1 MNREQFYHLL
11 RASAEIVEN
20 QRAIRGIDVNAKPAR
35 ILIIGSQSILGSWD
49 DEYLPAYTTRSAEVD
64 VAFMPTAEDEYAFD
78 MPGQDLADLIEGYL
92 GEETRFRDS
101 FKVYAQGVD
110 TGTAI
115 LPLGWESR
123 LVRLEVPGQRTRTE
137 IYCLDPYDLCAV
149 KLTRLEEKDRLYVK
163 SLIDVG
169 DIQVNRL
176 RSRVDMIHDPR
187 FNVPLR
193 AQAQDFLNA
202 FGIQETRHQEP

>member
-35 ILIIGSQSILGSWD
+35 ILIIGPQSILGSWD
-49 DEYLPAYTTRSAEVD
+49 DEYLPAYTTRSVEVD

-101 FKVYAQGVD
+101 FKVYAQGVE

-115 LPLGWESR
+115 LPMRWEDR
-123 LVRLEVPGQRTRTE
+123 LVRLGGGGQQARTE
-137 IYCLDPYDLCAV
+137 IYCLDPYDLCAA
-149 KLTRLEEKDRLYVK
+149 KLTRLEEKDRLYVGP
-163 SLIDVG
+163 LVEAGDIDV
-169 DIQVNRL
+169 DKL
-176 RSRVDMIHDPR
+176 RERVAMIRDSRFTI
-187 FNVPLR
+187 PLR

-202 FGIQETRHQEP
+202 FAIGKTHC

>member
-35 ILIIGSQSILGSWD
+35 ILIIGSQSILRSWD
-49 DEYLPAYTTRSAEVD
+49 DGYLPAYTTRSVEVD

-101 FKVYAQGVD
+101 FKVYAQGVE

-115 LPLGWESR
+115 LPMRWEDR
-123 LVRLEVPGQRTRTE
+123 LVRLEVPGQQTRTK
-137 IYCLDPYDLCAV
+137 IYCLDPYDLCAA
-149 KLTRLEEKDRLYVK
+149 KLTRLEEKDRLYVG
-163 SLIDVG
+163 SLVEAGDIDV
-169 DIQVNRL
+169 DKL
-176 RSRVDMIHDPR
+176 RERVAMIRDSRFTI
-187 FNVPLR
+187 PLR
-193 AQAQDFLNA
+193 AQAQDFLNVFA
-202 FGIQETRHQEP
+202 IGKTHC